1 MAETW
6 RIVEADWGQGLLREG
21 EEADRI
27 GYLQRVD
34 NLIRNGAVRVA
45 VTRCKRKG
53 GMVDVARALC
63 MAKRLPGARWFWNG
77 HVLVA
82 VGADGHFAGM
92 LMPVVLW

>member
-45 VTRCKRKG
+45 VTRCERT
-53 GMVDVARALC
+53 
-63 MAKRLPGARWFWNG
+63 
-77 HVLVA
+77 
-82 VGADGHFAGM
+82 
-92 LMPVVLW
+92 VVFDRRGPDTFKAAE